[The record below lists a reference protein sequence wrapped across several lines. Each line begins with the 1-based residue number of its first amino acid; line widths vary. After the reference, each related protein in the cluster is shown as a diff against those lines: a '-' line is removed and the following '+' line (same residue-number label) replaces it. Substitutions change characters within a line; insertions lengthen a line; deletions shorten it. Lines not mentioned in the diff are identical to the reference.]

1 MPFMCSNLP
10 VASHLPALQVTARV
24 LTVAYKALCEL
35 PCPHLLSLISFLL
48 LHPCHP
54 WSFVLSVP
62 SMSSSQTPTS
72 YSLSFKYLLKC
83 YFLKEVFPEYL
94 ILNNFLTLT
103 LHLASL
109 FSTNYNLTYFTY
121 VFIRVFYFCLTAY
134 MFHESRDAVLFP
146 LMPCA
151 VTVSTMGSQLIFG
164 EIENK
169 WTSQNALNSIDGL
182 NLDGK

>member
-1 MPFMCSNLP
+1 MSPP
-10 VASHLPALQVTARV
+10 PQSHLLLVTPSLPSLV
-24 LTVAYKALCEL
+24 LCTFCSFNEL
-35 PCPHLLSLISFLL
+35 FPDSHKLLSF
-48 LHPCHP
+48 
-54 WSFVLSVP
+54 
-62 SMSSSQTPTS
+62 
-72 YSLSFKYLLKC
+72 LSFKYLLKC

-121 VFIRVFYFCLTAY
+121 VFIRVFYFCLTTY